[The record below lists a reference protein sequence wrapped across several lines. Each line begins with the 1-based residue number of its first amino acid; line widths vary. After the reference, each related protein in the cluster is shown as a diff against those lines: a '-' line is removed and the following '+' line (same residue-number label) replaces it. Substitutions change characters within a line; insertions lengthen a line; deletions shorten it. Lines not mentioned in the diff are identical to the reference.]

1 MKNRNKFLMIGLGV
15 PFLVATAG
23 LAGCGKAKPEPVQIS
38 ATPQK
43 PQEAASQLQQV
54 FVAAE
59 PDVKAVA
66 NVASDAMRTADY
78 EAAVNSLQTIKE
90 RGGLSVDQGI
100 AVQNSMISLEARL
113 IAAIQ
118 AGDQNAKRAYEQL
131 KRSRQK

>member
-1 MKNRNKFLMIGLGV
+1 MRKRSTYPIFFLGV
-15 PFLVATAG
+15 LLLAAG
-23 LAGCGKAKPEPVQIS
+23 GVAGCGKQKKEAVQLS
-38 ATPQK
+38 VTPQK

-66 NVASDAMRTADY
+66 SVASDAMRTADY
-78 EAAVNSLQTIKE
+78 EAAVHSLQTIKD

-100 AVQNSMISLEARL
+100 AVQNSMVSLEAKL
-113 IAAIQ
+113 IAAME

-131 KRSRQK
+131 KKSKRK

>member
-1 MKNRNKFLMIGLGV
+1 MKNRSKHLIIRLGV
-15 PFLVATAG
+15 LFVVGATG
-23 LAGCGKAKPEPVQIS
+23 LAGCGKPKQEAVQIS

-43 PQEAASQLQQV
+43 PHEAASQLQQV

-78 EAAVNSLQTIKE
+78 EAAVNSLQTIKD
-90 RGGLSVDQGI
+90 RGGLTVDQGI
-100 AVQNSMISLEARL
+100 AVQNSMVSLEARL
-113 IAAIQ
+113 IAAMQ

-131 KRSRQK
+131 KRSRRN